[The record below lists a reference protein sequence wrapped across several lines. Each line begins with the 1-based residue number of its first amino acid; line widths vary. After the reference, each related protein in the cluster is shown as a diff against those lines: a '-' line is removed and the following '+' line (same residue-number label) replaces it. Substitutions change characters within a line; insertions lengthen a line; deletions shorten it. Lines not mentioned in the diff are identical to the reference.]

1 MPSPKGLP
9 PPKLLRAQT
18 ERDPAALGSAVGVLA
33 AVTAI
38 SSTERAPLTAP
49 SSQGAHSWAELH
61 GFSVTPAIGHT
72 PNNKSS
78 AVYHLARIAQFRR
91 PIPSPGSPRAPVP
104 A

>member
-1 MPSPKGLP
+1 MPPPKALP

-18 ERDPAALGSAVGVLA
+18 ERDPAALSAVGVLA
-33 AVTAI
+33 AVAAI
-38 SSTERAPLTAP
+38 SSSERAPMIAP
-49 SSQGAHSWAELH
+49 CSQAARSWAELD
-61 GFSVTPAIGHT
+61 GFSVTPAIGHI